1 MIGTAV
7 IDAPCYHGIEHVY
20 GEIPPTRNGVQPPT
34 RRADTWCVM
43 LGGNTTD
50 GVQPRVARY
59 LLEYL
64 HAHTDATWILGPSR
78 VGTSFPVLDPNGE
91 ARTYLSLNAAG
102 DHGRYEE
109 LGLAVASALA
119 SITRAESGWPA
130 PVEQLEQLTV
140 FDGSFEGGRIVT
152 YFQPIVALRTGEVVA
167 IEALARWQTP
177 DGVLPPSA
185 FIEQFNNQELML
197 ALFDHMLES
206 TLQFLSDHRHRM
218 PDLSAAVNLELAGIP
233 ERGLADLIGARLA
246 EFDTDPEAL
255 TIELNERL
263 AYHLSPP
270 VIDELRRVAATG
282 VKLVL
287 DDVVAAFDA
296 IHRLPGVP
304 IAGAKLDRRHVNQ
317 LTAGD
322 HEQHVI
328 RAILARAASAGID
341 VIAEGVETQTQC
353 DRLARLGCH
362 FGQGY
367 LFAVPQPA
375 SSLSAVLESPLAT
388 TW

>member
-1 MIGTAV
+1 
-7 IDAPCYHGIEHVY
+7 
-20 GEIPPTRNGVQPPT
+20 
-34 RRADTWCVM
+34 M
-43 LGGNTTD
+43 LGGNTSD
-50 GVQPRVARY
+50 GAQPRVSRY
-59 LLEYL
+59 LLDYL
-64 HAHTDATWILGPSR
+64 HATTDATWILGPAR
-78 VGTSFPVLDPNGE
+78 VGTSFPVLDSKGE
-91 ARTYLSLNAAG
+91 ARQYLSLSAEG
-102 DHGRYEE
+102 DHARYEAI
-109 LGLAVASALA
+109 GTAVAAALA
-119 SITRAESGWPA
+119 AIGNVEVRRPA
-130 PVEQLEQLTV
+130 PVNELAQFPSLD
-140 FDGSFEGGRIVT
+140 DGFQGGRIVT

-185 FIEQFNNQELML
+185 FIEQFNNQHLML

-206 TLQFLSDHRHRM
+206 TLQFLADHRHRM

-233 ERGLADLIGARLA
+233 DSGLADLIGARLL
-246 EFDTDPEAL
+246 EFGTDPESL

-263 AYHLSPP
+263 AYDLDAP
-270 VIDELRRVAATG
+270 VIDELRRVASLG
-282 VKLVL
+282 VKLLL
-287 DDVVAAFDA
+287 DDVTASFDA

-317 LTAGD
+317 LTAGE
-322 HEQHVI
+322 HEMHVI
-328 RAILARAASAGID
+328 RSILERAAAAGID

-353 DRLARLGCH
+353 DRLVRLGCH

-375 SSLSAVLESPLAT
+375 SSLAAVLESPLAT

>member
-1 MIGTAV
+1 
-7 IDAPCYHGIEHVY
+7 
-20 GEIPPTRNGVQPPT
+20 
-34 RRADTWCVM
+34 M

-50 GVQPRVARY
+50 GSQPRVGRY

-64 HAHTDATWILGPSR
+64 LAETDATWMIGPTR
-78 VGTSFPVLDPNGE
+78 VGTSFPVLDPSGE
-91 ARTYLSLNAAG
+91 ARNYLSLTCEG
-102 DHGRYEE
+102 DPARYEQI
-109 LGLAVASALA
+109 GMAVAAALA
-119 SITRAESGWPA
+119 TIGAAEARRPTHVNELDRFPS
-130 PVEQLEQLTV
+130 LE
-140 FDGSFEGGRIVT
+140 DGFAGGRIVT

-177 DGVLPPSA
+177 EGVLPPSA
-185 FIEQFNNQELML
+185 FIEQFNNQHLML

-206 TLQFLSDHRHRM
+206 ALQFLADHRHRM

-233 ERGLADLIGARLA
+233 EAGLADLVSARLA
-246 EFDTDPEAL
+246 EFGTDPESL

-263 AYHLSPP
+263 AYQLSPP
-270 VIDELRRVAATG
+270 AVEELRRVAAMG
-282 VKLVL
+282 VKLLL
-287 DDVVAAFDA
+287 DDVAASFEA
-296 IHRLPGVP
+296 IDRLPGVP
-304 IAGAKLDRRHVNQ
+304 ISGAKLDRRYVNQ

-322 HEQHVI
+322 HEMRVI
-328 RAILARAASAGID
+328 RSILERAAAAGID

-375 SSLSAVLESPLAT
+375 GSLAAVLESPLAT